1 MVLGHLFAKLFPYQ
15 VAVFKRWHCVTQRP
29 LATITVLSAAVVVGK
44 VGVGSD
50 TMVVG
55 VVGNGRCQ
63 AVDQLSARDLA
74 NKHGARCVIN
84 PIEAKARFPALSPRH
99 RTLTYGDVVI
109 ERIYFYGSVH
119 THCVVIR
126 QHAAQI
132 DVSIFVACCVALPS
146 ASVQW

>member
-1 MVLGHLFAKLFPYQ
+1 MTLHNIAAAGHH
-15 VAVFKRWHCVTQRP
+15 HCLIGGRRRREGG
-29 LATITVLSAAVVVGK
+29 A
-44 VGVGSD
+44 GSD

-146 ASVQW
+146 ASVQ